1 MGDEF
6 PGGGGENLMT
16 CEPPKGWS
24 GTFFRSC
31 SMTGNVQ
38 PLAIEEHRA
47 VVPSAGYP
55 EKVHPG
61 TGQMSDL

>member
-1 MGDEF
+1 
-6 PGGGGENLMT
+6 MT

-24 GTFFRSC
+24 GTFIRSC

-55 EKVHPG
+55 EEVHPG